1 MNAFF
6 HLQTASM
13 IRRPLCLLP
22 SAAPTLRR
30 PLSLLPAAV
39 PALRRPLCL
48 LLLAVAL
55 TACGNRSARRAA
67 SAGSVS
73 ETPAAAAAGSA
84 AGRGGDAGV
93 VGAALS
99 SAAGDGAGAV
109 SGAAGA
115 GRGAAGAASGGAG
128 AGQGAANAGRGAADV
143 VVASGVGSG
152 AAGAAAGSGVA
163 GAVAGS
169 GAAGGSAAQPDELP
183 LPEIPAAL
191 RDPRQR
197 AAYLV
202 AHFWDALDFRDTR
215 RTRDEA
221 FMEQQFVDWIA
232 LFPHADTTALFPAV
246 ADLLDR
252 AEPASD
258 LWFSLTGLAEK
269 YLYDPNSP
277 MLDEAAYTLFLRA
290 VLATPGLDDA
300 CRIRPRAQLAEI
312 ALNRPG
318 TLAPDFAWLRPDGST
333 GSLHDVRADRLLLF
347 FYDAECA
354 QCAAEIDWLEH
365 DPAIAA
371 QCAAGRLAIAAIC
384 VDGTPEAWRRK
395 LPTLSD
401 RWIIGYAAGDRYPEG
416 RYVLRAV
423 PSFYLLDADK
433 RVLLKDAP
441 PALVAR
447 TLAGTAAGR

>member
-1 MNAFF
+1 
-6 HLQTASM
+6 M
-13 IRRPLCLLP
+13 IRRPLSLLPAAPALRRLLCLLL

-115 GRGAAGAASGGAG
+115 GRGAAGAA
-128 AGQGAANAGRGAADV
+128 DV
-143 VVASGVGSG
+143 AVASDVGSG
-152 AAGAAAGSGVA
+152 AAGAAAGSGV
-163 GAVAGS
+163 GAS
-169 GAAGGSAAQPDELP
+169 GAAEGAASQPDELP

-300 CRIRPRAQLAEI
+300 CCIRPRAQLAEI

>member
-1 MNAFF
+1 M
-6 HLQTASM
+6 
-13 IRRPLCLLP
+13 
-22 SAAPTLRR
+22 
-30 PLSLLPAAV
+30 
-39 PALRRPLCL
+39 L
-48 LLLAVAL
+48 LLLFAVAL
-55 TACGNRSARRAA
+55 TACGNRSARRADGRALSAVPA
-67 SAGSVS
+67 SEPSAAG
-73 ETPAAAAAGSA
+73 EPDALAAGPSAAAGPD
-84 AGRGGDAGV
+84 AGRGGAPAVSGVASDAAA
-93 VGAALS
+93 GAA
-99 SAAGDGAGAV
+99 AAV
-109 SGAAGA
+109 SGAAGGGSGVA
-115 GRGAAGAASGGAG
+115 GTAPGVAGVGSGAASGTGPSASGGVG
-128 AGQGAANAGRGAADV
+128 AGQGAAGV
-143 VVASGVGSG
+143 SAS
-152 AAGAAAGSGVA
+152 
-163 GAVAGS
+163 
-169 GAAGGSAAQPDELP
+169 QPDELP
-183 LPEIPAAL
+183 LPEIPVAL

-202 AHFWDALDFRDTR
+202 ARFWDGLDFRDTR

-221 FMEQQFVDWIA
+221 FMEQQFVNWIA

-246 ADLLDR
+246 AGLLDR
-252 AEPASD
+252 AEPASE

-277 MLDEAAYTLFLRA
+277 MLDESAYTLFLRA
-290 VLATPGLDDA
+290 VLAAPGLDDA
-300 CRIRPRAQLAEI
+300 YRIRPRAQLAEI

-318 TLAPDFAWLRPDGST
+318 TVAPDFEWLRPDGST
-333 GSLHDVRADRLLLF
+333 GSLHEVRADRLLLF

-365 DPAIAA
+365 DPLVAA

-447 TLAGTAAGR
+447 TLGGTAAGR

>member
-1 MNAFF
+1 
-6 HLQTASM
+6 M
-13 IRRPLCLLP
+13 I
-22 SAAPTLRR
+22 
-30 PLSLLPAAV
+30 
-39 PALRRPLCL
+39 RRPLCL

-67 SAGSVS
+67 DAGSAS
-73 ETPAAAAAGSA
+73 EASAAAAAGSA
-84 AGRGGDAGV
+84 AGRGGDAGA

-109 SGAAGA
+109 SRAAGAGQGAAGA
-115 GRGAAGAASGGAG
+115 VSGGAG
-128 AGQGAANAGRGAADV
+128 AGQGAASVGRGAADV
-143 VVASGVGSG
+143 AVASGV
-152 AAGAAAGSGVA
+152 
-163 GAVAGS
+163 GS

-333 GSLHDVRADRLLLF
+333 GSLHDVRVDRLLLF

>member
-1 MNAFF
+1 
-6 HLQTASM
+6 M
-13 IRRPLCLLP
+13 IRRPLCLLL

-55 TACGNRSARRAA
+55 TACGSRSARRAA

-115 GRGAAGAASGGAG
+115 SRGVAGAASGGAG
-128 AGQGAANAGRGAADV
+128 AGQGAASVGRGAADV

-152 AAGAAAGSGVA
+152 AAGAAAGSGV
-163 GAVAGS
+163 GAS
-169 GAAGGSAAQPDELP
+169 GAAEGSAAQPDELP

-232 LFPHADTTALFPAV
+232 LFPHADTSALFPAV

>member
-1 MNAFF
+1 MNSFF
-6 HLQTASM
+6 HLPAASA
-13 IRRPLCLLP
+13 IRRPVL
-22 SAAPTLRR
+22 
-30 PLSLLPAAV
+30 
-39 PALRRPLCL
+39 L

-55 TACGNRSARRAA
+55 TACGNRIACRAATADRTAASGRGGSAA
-67 SAGSVS
+67 SAVS
-73 ETPAAAAAGSA
+73 ASDTPAAGQPDAPAAGSGVVA
-84 AGRGGDAGV
+84 GSDAGRNWKAG
-93 VGAALS
+93 
-99 SAAGDGAGAV
+99 V
-109 SGAAGA
+109 SGA
-115 GRGAAGAASGGAG
+115 GRNAAGAAPGGAG
-128 AGQGAANAGRGAADV
+128 AGQGAAGAD
-143 VVASGVGSG
+143 
-152 AAGAAAGSGVA
+152 
-163 GAVAGS
+163 AGS
-169 GAAGGSAAQPDELP
+169 GAASDAGGSASQPDELP

-221 FMEQQFVDWIA
+221 FMEQQFVNWIA

-246 ADLLDR
+246 AGLLDR

-277 MLDEAAYTLFLRA
+277 LLDESSYTLFLRA
-290 VLATPGLDDA
+290 QLATPGLDDA

-318 TLAPDFAWLRPDGST
+318 TVAPDFEWLHPDGST
-333 GSLHDVRADRLLLF
+333 GSLHEVRAERLLLF

-365 DPAIAA
+365 DPLIAA

-423 PSFYLLDADK
+423 PSFYLLDAEK